1 MNHPEPGVAMRRRG
15 FIAGVTRSVACLLAG
30 DAQQPGILYAARVVV
45 FLAASFACSVALAD
59 EPKRVMLLHSF
70 GREFKP
76 WSDYAREIRTEL
88 VQQSPWALDIT
99 EHALITARSSNQN
112 PEAPFVQYLGALFS
126 EHPLDLIVS
135 IGAPAA
141 AFVQRHRHELFADTP
156 MVFTAVDERRVQSS
170 VLSDNDSV
178 VAVRINYL
186 AALENILRVLPD
198 TKNVTVVVGTS
209 PIEKFWKDEIA
220 KEAEPLTN
228 RVTLSWT
235 DHLSFEELLKHAA
248 ALPPQS
254 AIFWELMLVDAA
266 GVVHEGNTALAR
278 LRKVANAPIFSYD
291 EAFFGTDIVG
301 GPLILV
307 ADTSRQTA
315 AVAVRILGGEKAGSI
330 KTPPVQFA
338 MPRFDWREMQ
348 RWHISESR
356 LLPGSEI
363 YFRNPTIWKT
373 YREYILSIIAVFLLQ
388 FAMIIWLIHERWRRQ
403 IAEAGSLELTH
414 ELARMNRVAT
424 AGELS
429 ASIAHELR
437 QPLSAITSFGSAGL
451 NWLKRLKEQS
461 PEVDEVRNA
470 LQNVVSEGHRA
481 DDVVKSMRAMFK
493 NEPPT
498 RTKVNFN
505 DLIQQVTVITAG
517 SIKSNNIVLDVNL
530 ADNPPPLVMGDPIQ
544 LQQVILNLVMN
555 AVEAI
560 SHSRHRARTLLLRT
574 QVRSDG
580 TVLTRVVDSG
590 PSVDPKV
597 AEKMFDPFFTT
608 KPGGMGM
615 GLAICKTIVEAH
627 GGSLMAF
634 PNTPQGMEFQIVLPR
649 YQHE

>member
-1 MNHPEPGVAMRRRG
+1 
-15 FIAGVTRSVACLLAG
+15 
-30 DAQQPGILYAARVVV
+30 
-45 FLAASFACSVALAD
+45 
-59 EPKRVMLLHSF
+59 MLLHSF

-330 KTPPVQFA
+330 KTAPVQFA

-373 YREYILSIIAVFLLQ
+373 YREYILLIIAVFLLQ

-414 ELARMNRVAT
+414 ELARMNRFAT

-437 QPLSAITSFGSAGL
+437 QPLSAIASFGSAGL

-649 YQHE
+649 YRHE